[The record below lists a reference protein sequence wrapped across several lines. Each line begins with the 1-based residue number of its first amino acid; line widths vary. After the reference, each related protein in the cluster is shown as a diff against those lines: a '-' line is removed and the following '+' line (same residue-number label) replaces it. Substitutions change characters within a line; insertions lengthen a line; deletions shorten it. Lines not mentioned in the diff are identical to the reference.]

1 MIVFHGSQQLFD
13 TFDYGK
19 IGLNGTSEGKGFYFT
34 DSINIASRYG
44 QNGYLYTVE
53 FNGKKSLSSDKKTI
67 TRQQLKKYLLALD
80 EKTEYLS
87 NWGDKDYEG
96 LEKVLN
102 EAVRGEYEQSDNDVD
117 LISGISNACGDMES
131 SLSLVYELL
140 GYDSIML
147 DAEWGNGQRIYI
159 ALTNDIINIVNV
171 KELKVK
177 VA

>member
-34 DSINIASRYG
+34 DSINVANHYG
-44 QNGYLYTVE
+44 INGYLYTAE

-102 EAVRGEYEQSDNDVD
+102 EAVRGEYDQSDNDVD
-117 LISGISNACGDMES
+117 MISAISNTSGDMKT

-159 ALTNDIINIVNV
+159 ALTNEIIDIVNV
-171 KELKVK
+171 KELKV
-177 VA
+177 A

>member
-13 TFDYGK
+13 TFDYRK

-34 DSINIASRYG
+34 DSINIANGYG
-44 QNGYLYTVE
+44 RNGYLYAVE
-53 FNGKKSLSSDKKTI
+53 FNGQKSLSSDKKTI

-87 NWGDKDYEG
+87 NWGDKDSDG
-96 LEKVLN
+96 VEKVLN
-102 EAVRGEYEQSDNDVD
+102 EAIRGEYEQSDNDVD
-117 LISGISNACGDMES
+117 LISGISNASGDIET

-140 GYDSIML
+140 GYDSIIV
-147 DAEWGNGQRIYI
+147 DAEWGNDQRIYI

-171 KELKVK
+171 KELKI
-177 VA
+177 A

>member
-1 MIVFHGSQQLFD
+1 MIVFHGSKEFFD
-13 TFDYGK
+13 TFDYSK

-34 DSINIASRYG
+34 DSMSIASGYG
-44 QNGYLYTVE
+44 ENGYLYTVE
-53 FNGKKSLSSDKKTI
+53 FNGKKSLSSEKKTI

-80 EKTEYLS
+80 KETEYLS

-117 LISGISNACGDMES
+117 MISGIANTCGDMET
-131 SLSLVYELL
+131 SLSLVYQML
-140 GYDSIML
+140 GYDSIIV

-159 ALTNDIINIVNV
+159 ALTNDIIEMVDVNTLNI
-171 KELKVK
+171 
-177 VA
+177 A

>member
-1 MIVFHGSQQLFD
+1 MIVFHGSQQLFS
-13 TFDYGK
+13 TFDYSK

-34 DSINIASRYG
+34 DSINIANGYG
-44 QNGYLYTVE
+44 QNGYLYMVE

-87 NWGDKDYEG
+87 NWGDKYYEG

-117 LISGISNACGDMES
+117 IISGISNACGDMET

-147 DAEWGNGQRIYI
+147 DAEWGNSQRIFI
-159 ALTNDIINIVNV
+159 ALTNEIINIVNV
-171 KELKVK
+171 KELKV
-177 VA
+177 A

>member
-13 TFDYGK
+13 TFDYSK

-34 DSINIASRYG
+34 DSINIASGYG
-44 QNGYLYTVE
+44 ENGYLYAVE

-102 EAVRGEYEQSDNDVD
+102 KAVCGEYEQSDNDVD
-117 LISGISNACGDMES
+117 IISGISTACGDMET

-159 ALTNDIINIVNV
+159 ALTNYIINIVNV
-171 KELKVK
+171 KELKI
-177 VA
+177 A